1 MNQLPDIHPLSFTLS
16 ATIIGYA
23 LIDHF
28 KSTEQNAIGNW
39 LMLIG
44 QILCTNGSYQFHKEY
59 QAPTPKSNAKDI
71 DLINRTIDA
80 MKEEI
85 EKLKK
90 YNN

>member
-1 MNQLPDIHPLSFTLS
+1 MNQLPNIHPLSFTLS

-44 QILCTNGSYQFHKEY
+44 QILCTNGSYQFHTEY
-59 QAPTPKSNAKDI
+59 QAPTPESNARNI
-71 DLINRTIDA
+71 DLIKRAIKA
-80 MKEEI
+80 MQEEI
-85 EKLKK
+85 DKLKK

>member
-44 QILCTNGSYQFHKEY
+44 QILSTNGSYQFHKEY
-59 QAPTPKSNAKDI
+59 QTPTTESNAKDI

>member
-1 MNQLPDIHPLSFTLS
+1 MNQLPNIHPLSFTLS

-44 QILCTNGSYQFHKEY
+44 QILCTNGSYQFHAEY
-59 QAPTPKSNAKDI
+59 QAPTPESNARNI
-71 DLINRTIDA
+71 DLINRAIKA
-80 MKEEI
+80 MQEEI
-85 EKLKK
+85 DKLKE

>member
-1 MNQLPDIHPLSFTLS
+1 
-16 ATIIGYA
+16 
-23 LIDHF
+23 
-28 KSTEQNAIGNW
+28 
-39 LMLIG
+39 MLIG

-59 QAPTPKSNAKDI
+59 QAPTPESNAKDI

>member
-1 MNQLPDIHPLSFTLS
+1 MNQLPNIHPLSFTLS

-44 QILCTNGSYQFHKEY
+44 QILCTNGSYQFHTEY
-59 QAPTPKSNAKDI
+59 QAPTPESNARNI
-71 DLINRTIDA
+71 DLINRAIKA
-80 MKEEI
+80 MQEEI
-85 EKLKK
+85 DKLKE